1 MVESDVRLSPI
12 SPSQP
17 RSQVPLAL
25 RGMRPATPA
34 RVSVCRVCIDGR
46 VRESHSLPL
55 SSGICN
61 TRGCLPSH
69 LCCICCQCC
78 HWSLVH
84 PSTVPPPR
92 PLTGDDHVA
101 GPSHLYHLYHPY
113 PCCPA
118 VLLLKGGCIRRTC
131 PPCPHRSIPR
141 PYGLESHHHTINPSL
156 HPSIHSPV
164 APCRIIPRL
173 LCFPACLSVCLVSM
187 GGLVRARVSVLRRG
201 GGWARSRG

>member
-55 SSGICN
+55 SSGTCN

-69 LCCICCQCC
+69 LCCHCC

-84 PSTVPPPR
+84 PSTVPLPR

-131 PPCPHRSIPR
+131 PPMSPPLHPPPLWSGVTP
-141 PYGLESHHHTINPSL
+141 SHHQPVTPSVHPFPSGTLSHHTTPAL
-156 HPSIHSPV
+156 LPCLPV
-164 APCRIIPRL
+164 RLPC
-173 LCFPACLSVCLVSM
+173 
-187 GGLVRARVSVLRRG
+187 
-201 GGWARSRG
+201 